1 MRNKEEVMK
10 PIYLMM
16 LPAVGLAFA
25 TMDAEAQ
32 TWPTKPLRVIVP
44 VGAGS
49 TTDIIPRVVFEQLSP
64 QLGQNIIVENRA
76 GAGGT
81 IGAAFVARAD
91 PDGYTILAHGSAH
104 TIAPSLYSNLSYDP
118 ARDFAAVVPL
128 GISPSVLVVSPAK
141 GFKTV
146 GDLVAAAKARPGA
159 LNFSSVGVGTATHL
173 SAERFRFSAGV
184 AAVHVPFKGGA
195 EAMFEVM
202 AGRVDFFFGP
212 VGIVLPHVREGKL
225 AALVVNS
232 AKRSAALPDVPTTL
246 EAGFAN
252 AEYPIWFGLFLPA
265 KTPRDIV
272 DKLHRETL
280 KALQAPKLRERLAQ
294 LGVDPM
300 VMTPKEFDAHVEK
313 EIALNAALVKA
324 IGIKPE

>member
-1 MRNKEEVMK
+1 MK
-10 PIYLMM
+10 RICLML
-16 LPAVGLAFA
+16 LPALGLALS
-25 TMDAEAQ
+25 TMEAGAQ

-49 TTDIIPRVVFEQLSP
+49 TTDIIPRAVFEQLAP
-64 QLGQNIIVENRA
+64 QLGQPIVVENRT

-81 IGAAFVARAD
+81 IGTAFVARAD

-128 GISPSVLVVSPAK
+128 GISPNVLVVAPAK

-146 GDLVAAAKARPGA
+146 GALVAAAKARPNA
-159 LNFSSVGVGTATHL
+159 LNYSSVGIGTATHL
-173 SAERFRFSAGV
+173 SAERFLSSAGV
-184 AAVHVPFKGGA
+184 KAAHIPFKGGA
-195 EAMFEVM
+195 EAMLEVM
-202 AGRVDFFFGP
+202 TGRVDFFFGP
-212 VGIVLPHVREGKL
+212 VGLVLPHVREGKL
-225 AALVVNS
+225 AALVVNGS
-232 AKRSAALPDVPTTL
+232 KRSAALPDVPTTL
-246 EAGFAN
+246 ETGFTN

-272 DKLHRETL
+272 DKLNRETL
-280 KALQAPKLRERLAQ
+280 KALQTPKLREKLAA
-294 LGVDPM
+294 LGLDPM
-300 VMTPKEFDAHVEK
+300 VMTPKEFDAYVQK
-313 EIALNAALVKA
+313 EVALNAALVKA

>member
-1 MRNKEEVMK
+1 MNHVR
-10 PIYLMM
+10 LTL
-16 LPAVGLAFA
+16 LPAVALVFA
-25 TMDAEAQ
+25 VMSAGAD

-49 TTDIIPRVVFEQLSP
+49 TTDIIPRAVFEHLGP
-64 QLGQNIIVENRA
+64 QLGQSIIVENRT

-81 IGAAFVARAD
+81 IGSNFVAKAN

-128 GISPSVLVVSPAK
+128 GISPVVLVVSPAK

-146 GDLVAAAKARPGA
+146 GDFVATAKAKPGTF
-159 LNFSSVGVGTATHL
+159 NFSSVGIGSATHM

-184 AAVHVPFKGGA
+184 DAAHVPFKGGA
-195 EAMFEVM
+195 EAMLEVM

-212 VGIVLPHVREGKL
+212 VGLVLPHIRDGKL
-225 AALVVNS
+225 GALVVNS
-232 AKRSAALPDVPTTL
+232 SKRSAALPDLPTTQ
-246 EAGFAN
+246 EAGYAN
-252 AEYPIWFGLFLPA
+252 AEYPIWFGLFVPA

-272 DKLHRETL
+272 DKLHAETT
-280 KALQAPKLRERLAQ
+280 KALQSPKLREKLTA
-294 LGVDPM
+294 LGVEPM
-300 VMTPKEFDAHVEK
+300 AMTPQEFDVLVQK
-313 EIALNAALVKA
+313 EVAMNATLVKT
-324 IGIKPE
+324 IGLKPE